1 MAERLGTG
9 LQNLLQRFDSASHL
23 HPSNTPEITFPFPG
37 NSSIVSL
44 HYLLHNREQRL
55 TPLPLSL
62 LWRLASGRKARKPDV
77 LHVEKIFKVILKSLK
92 INLLFSLKMTIL
104 YMDLEVEMLWKC
116 L

>member
-1 MAERLGTG
+1 
-9 LQNLLQRFDSASHL
+9 
-23 HPSNTPEITFPFPG
+23 
-37 NSSIVSL
+37 
-44 HYLLHNREQRL
+44 
-55 TPLPLSL
+55 
-62 LWRLASGRKARKPDV
+62 LASGRKARKPDV